1 MYIVKLSAKDG
12 NEDYQFVNVEVSCNN
27 QEIAVNKAVDYYYT
41 EYWTNT
47 EWRKEEFETEMI
59 SFKKKV
65 SQLKDCTLLKL
76 LPNEDCIINDYESHL
91 RSNLG
96 ATDKSVE
103 EFIKMSLYSKIQYL
117 SEIGCELCY
126 FAYPKKS
133 KFESVSI

>member
-1 MYIVKLSAKDG
+1 
-12 NEDYQFVNVEVSCNN
+12 
-27 QEIAVNKAVDYYYT
+27 
-41 EYWTNT
+41 
-47 EWRKEEFETEMI
+47 MI

-65 SQLKDCTLLKL
+65 SQLKDSTLLKL

-117 SEIGCELCY
+117 SEIGCELSY